1 VADRKPSPLGD
12 FIRRNRELSEYS
24 MRQFAQLA
32 GISNPYLSQIERGLR
47 APSEQVVQSIADVLK
62 MSADTLYEQAGVA
75 PESEEASETVAAIE
89 EDPRLTPRQRR
100 AMLEIYESFAG
111 ISAHPRRRRR
121 TNKADAAPGSE
132 TKRPTR

>member
-1 VADRKPSPLGD
+1 VTDRKTSPLGE

-24 MRQFAQLA
+24 MRQFAELA

-62 MSADTLYEQAGVA
+62 VSADTLYEQAGVTRDGD
-75 PESEEASETVAAIE
+75 EASDTVAAIE

-100 AMLEIYESFAG
+100 AMLEIYESFTG
-111 ISAHPRRRRR
+111 ISARPRRRRR
-121 TNKADAAPGSE
+121 TEPDAASGARA
-132 TKRPTR
+132 KR

>member
-1 VADRKPSPLGD
+1 VADRKPSPLGE

-24 MRQFAQLA
+24 MRQFAELA

-62 MSADTLYEQAGVA
+62 LSADTLYEQAGVA
-75 PESEEASETVAAIE
+75 RNGDEASDTVAAIE

-100 AMLEIYESFAG
+100 AMLEIYESFTG
-111 ISAHPRRRRR
+111 IPARPRRRRR
-121 TNKADAAPGSE
+121 TEQPDAAAESRR
-132 TKRPTR
+132 TKR

>member
-1 VADRKPSPLGD
+1 VAGRKTSPLGE

-24 MRQFAQLA
+24 MRQFAELA

-62 MSADTLYEQAGVA
+62 VSADTLYEQAGVTRDGD
-75 PESEEASETVAAIE
+75 EASDTVVAIE

-100 AMLEIYESFAG
+100 AMLEIYESFTG
-111 ISAHPRRRRR
+111 ISARPRRRRR
-121 TNKADAAPGSE
+121 TEPDAASGSR
-132 TKRPTR
+132 TKR

>member
-1 VADRKPSPLGD
+1 VADPKPSPLGQ

-24 MRQFAQLA
+24 MRQFAALV

-47 APSEQVVQSIADVLK
+47 APSEQVVQSIAEVLQ
-62 MSADTLYEQAGVA
+62 MSADTMYEQAGVVSDGDE
-75 PESEEASETVAAIE
+75 PSETVAAIE

-100 AMLEIYESFAG
+100 AMLEIYESFTG

-121 TNKADAAPGSE
+121 TDAASGSE
-132 TKRPTR
+132 TKGPTR